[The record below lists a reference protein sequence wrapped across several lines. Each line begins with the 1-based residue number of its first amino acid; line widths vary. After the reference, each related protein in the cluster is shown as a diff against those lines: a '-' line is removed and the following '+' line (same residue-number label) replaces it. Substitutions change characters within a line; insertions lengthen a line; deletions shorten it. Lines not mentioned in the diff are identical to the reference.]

1 MLMPSRKP
9 RRQAPD
15 AHTSDS
21 SSHSRGRPMKRTSEL
36 KPSLEARRQRAKVTH
51 AQATAD
57 MSITRRTEL
66 STFESLPVEIIQQIF
81 FHSFEVNMPRA
92 SPYLAHALANPSI
105 YNALILF
112 AYFDSDEE
120 SPVETR
126 HFLPA
131 EYRHVNLGEKIRL
144 QQGILNCRWCTLAR
158 LKSCMPTLSRLQM
171 VQAWHREHNTEEEL
185 QLEPEAL
192 SSTLDYSSRHGL
204 SPMLPELDD
213 DVGMETHFLAKSFS
227 GDDLSAPSAPPRGSG
242 LLSGE
247 RRSVDP
253 VGPVGD
259 AGTFPR
265 IIVWAF
271 ITIAGQ
277 PQKIL
282 DEGVSIMAVYV
293 IPDHVLAV
301 PAWTEERLTLVQLL
315 RQGLRFLRRENVL
328 VISVQ
333 ALFKGMATAIHEGNE
348 AALLVLLELHYAMR
362 KIDQGE
368 PEADGGT
375 TLKTRTMVGPF
386 AHPLPLQLFH
396 LACARPKHLH
406 PGPNLTARLLSLLIR
421 EGLDTIPFDDPYITH
436 WAIHASESS
445 PSSQIVQLARWLLRD
460 MAGSTMYDLRA
471 DEPLFVN
478 GALTRRQEQMTF
490 SYLPFPEVTFTQEIG
505 YLCGHAAPVT
515 FTAPDGG
522 PCG

>member
-1 MLMPSRKP
+1 
-9 RRQAPD
+9 
-15 AHTSDS
+15 
-21 SSHSRGRPMKRTSEL
+21 
-36 KPSLEARRQRAKVTH
+36 
-51 AQATAD
+51 
-57 MSITRRTEL
+57 
-66 STFESLPVEIIQQIF
+66 
-81 FHSFEVNMPRA
+81 
-92 SPYLAHALANPSI
+92 
-105 YNALILF
+105 
-112 AYFDSDEE
+112 
-120 SPVETR
+120 
-126 HFLPA
+126 
-131 EYRHVNLGEKIRL
+131 
-144 QQGILNCRWCTLAR
+144 
-158 LKSCMPTLSRLQM
+158 
-171 VQAWHREHNTEEEL
+171 
-185 QLEPEAL
+185 
-192 SSTLDYSSRHGL
+192 
-204 SPMLPELDD
+204 
-213 DVGMETHFLAKSFS
+213 
-227 GDDLSAPSAPPRGSG
+227 
-242 LLSGE
+242 
-247 RRSVDP
+247 
-253 VGPVGD
+253 
-259 AGTFPR
+259 
-265 IIVWAF
+265 VWAF

-328 VISVQ
+328 VMSVQ

-348 AALLVLLELHYAMR
+348 AALLVLLELHYAIR

-375 TLKTRTMVGPF
+375 TLKTRMMVGPF